1 MPITISDAYERSS
14 VDILKSSVIGSI
26 ITLCPRLQK
35 SNDVAGG
42 EGRWLEPSALVS
54 GILGSTPTFRFSRFI
69 DNSSSMEGNY
79 HYPPWQAS
87 RRAMYSYDG
96 ITWQYFVKTVVRAD
110 LGYVEFS
117 NNSPFIGD
125 VIYVSRS
132 RQMSVHQIGAW
143 LASINHPAFG
153 PSPAATTYTPTSA
166 VSDYLG
172 QDYIANEFKAQ
183 VNELG
188 RFIPPTPF
196 YAAQI
201 NDLSLM
207 PSNGVKRLAIVTCG
221 VHAGEDMANFVL
233 KATVDYLLG
242 NSVTAQA
249 LRREFRILIYPM
261 INAPGRAGGGWRG
274 SFTLGESGQDDANR
288 HFHESGTTLEI
299 VDLPK
304 LAMLVDRNR
313 LIPAWMI
320 DYHGAGDQQFGLTVD
335 TRIPESGPFHTAVV
349 NASGL
354 NIDMNANAH
363 DGQVSNYFR
372 MLGCPLSITSEVGD
386 VYPSAGTSIISYAT
400 GMMQGIAALKIQGGS
415 TVPAPSPVPTP
426 VPAPTPP
433 PQPLPVYSPL
443 VMTDTG
449 VGRTRAIK
457 YTGTDVDNLTSMT
470 IMSYIKPT
478 GRSNDSPFS
487 YILSKRAVNGEP
499 NRFYI
504 DDNGGQPRVV
514 FGMLSAGNPYAPNAT
529 TAPNTA
535 KYNIW
540 QHVDVK
546 VDYTGIYIYINGIM
560 VNTTFVAGIG
570 SIIKDTG
577 SPMVLLNRED
587 LLRSFTG
594 ELGYIDVWNRALS
607 DSEMAIVRAG
617 GKVTSGLIID
627 HQFTAPTPAP
637 SPTPSP
643 IPIPPVHINI
653 HGTFSITMNSDGTY
667 TLSGTGRDI

>member
-14 VDILKSSVIGSI
+14 VDISKSSVIANI
-26 ITLCPRLQK
+26 VTLCPRLQK

-54 GILGSTPTFRFSRFI
+54 GVIALNPVFRFTRFI
-69 DNSSSMEGNY
+69 DNGSSMEGNY

-96 ITWQYFVKTVVRAD
+96 ITWKYFDKTVVRAD

-117 NNSPFIGD
+117 NNSPFLED
-125 VIYVSRS
+125 TIYVSRS
-132 RQMSVHQIGAW
+132 RQMSVHRIGIW

-166 VSDYLG
+166 VNDYLG
-172 QDYIANEFKAQ
+172 QEYIANEFKAQ
-183 VNELG
+183 INELG
-188 RFIPPTPF
+188 KFIPPTPF

-207 PSNGVKRLAIVTCG
+207 PSNGVKRLAILVSG
-221 VHAGEDMANFVL
+221 VHAGEDTANFVL
-233 KATVDYLLG
+233 KETIDYLLG
-242 NSVTAQA
+242 SSSTAQA
-249 LRREFRILIYPM
+249 LRREFRILVYPM

-372 MLGCPLSITSEVGD
+372 MIGCPLSITSEVGD
-386 VYPSAGTSIISYAT
+386 VYPLTDAGIKSYAI
-400 GMMQGIAALKIQGGS
+400 GMMQGIASMKVQG
-415 TVPAPSPVPTP
+415 VPAPTPAPAP

-433 PQPLPVYSPL
+433 PQPVPVYSPL

-449 VGRTRAIK
+449 VGRTRAVK
-457 YTGTDVDNLTSMT
+457 YTGTDVDNLTAMT

-487 YILSKRAVNGEP
+487 YIMSKRAVNGEP

-514 FGMLSAGNPYAPNAT
+514 FGLLSASNPYAPNAT
-529 TAPNTA
+529 TAPNTT

-546 VDYTGIYIYINGIM
+546 CDNTGISIYINGIK

-594 ELGYIDVWNRALS
+594 EPGYINVWNRALS
-607 DSEMAIVRAG
+607 DAEMATVRAG
-617 GKVTSGLIID
+617 GKVTDGLIID
-627 HQFTAPTPAP
+627 HQFTAAPVPSPAPTPAPAP
-637 SPTPSP
+637 SPTPS
-643 IPIPPVHINI
+643 IINLS
-653 HGTFSITMNSDGTY
+653 GNLSITINSDGTY
-667 TLSGTGRDI
+667 TLSGSGRAV